1 MQGTISFFE
10 SLLEAENKLAE
21 QTALKLLWNLEE
33 SGLTESIYQTME
45 GKYTPLLKKKKSV
58 KILEEWMSDLHLEN
72 KKAMQKLCQT
82 AVFYPAMADLINA
95 LQFGVESDL
104 KRCKN
109 KQYKSGAVT
118 LMTLHGSKGLEFPVV
133 FISGVR
139 KGLIPFEG
147 GSFITDEEEERRLF
161 YVGITRAR
169 EALILTASKEE
180 SPFLE
185 NLPKDMIKREKARQ
199 GKNEGSYRQLS
210 LFE

>member
-1 MQGTISFFE
+1 MLGTGGFF
-10 SLLEAENKLAE
+10 
-21 QTALKLLWNLEE
+21 
-33 SGLTESIYQTME
+33 
-45 GKYTPLLKKKKSV
+45 
-58 KILEEWMSDLHLEN
+58 
-72 KKAMQKLCQT
+72 
-82 AVFYPAMADLINA
+82 
-95 LQFGVESDL
+95 
-104 KRCKN
+104 KN
-109 KQYKSGAVT
+109 
-118 LMTLHGSKGLEFPVV
+118 
-133 FISGVR
+133 
-139 KGLIPFEG
+139 EG